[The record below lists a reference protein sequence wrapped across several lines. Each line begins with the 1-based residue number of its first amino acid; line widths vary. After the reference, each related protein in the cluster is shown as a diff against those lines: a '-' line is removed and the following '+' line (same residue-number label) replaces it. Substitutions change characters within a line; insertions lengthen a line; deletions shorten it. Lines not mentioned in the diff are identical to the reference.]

1 MFQLEFVGFTRV
13 GIDPRSTLTQSIARY
28 QTLRDSGAPSGGNR
42 FSNYD

>member
-13 GIDPRSTLTQSIARY
+13 GIDPRTTLTQSIARY
-28 QTLRDSGAPSGGNR
+28 QNLRDSGGASSANR